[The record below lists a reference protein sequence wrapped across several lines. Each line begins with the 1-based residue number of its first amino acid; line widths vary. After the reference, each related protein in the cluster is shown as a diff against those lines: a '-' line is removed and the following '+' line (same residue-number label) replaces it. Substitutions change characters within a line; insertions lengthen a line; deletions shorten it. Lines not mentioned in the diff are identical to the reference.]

1 LKGVLRACAE
11 GASTTMGAIRK
22 GVFMGA
28 AVAAAG
34 EQDFFFGAR
43 EQGEAM
49 EKHLRSPESMRNT
62 HTELEVFVE
71 EQGREYQRRLL
82 QAHFELR
89 AARERPVQVRG
100 ADGVPRNKCRP
111 SARPL
116 MTVVGKVEVPRLA
129 YQAAGVP
136 GLHPMDAALNLP
148 EEMYSHSVR
157 RRVAE
162 DVAARS
168 FDEVVV
174 ELPQTSGAE
183 VPKRQVEELAA
194 RAAQDFDAFYA
205 TREVIAEETDDL
217 LVLSFDG
224 KGVAMRHNDLRPAT
238 KKAAKAGR
246 RKLATRLTKGEKRN
260 RKRMAQVA
268 TIYTLSPQER
278 TPVDIL
284 HDLRPIH
291 DTAMPRPRPV
301 NKRVWAS
308 LAQSPTEVI
317 NAAFD
322 DAERRDPER
331 KRRWVVL
338 VDGNK
343 DQLTLIQKI
352 AKDRGI
358 CVTIV
363 LDIIHVI
370 EYLWKAAYAFH
381 EDGTK
386 EAERWVEQRLLALL
400 QGRSAGEIAK
410 DIRRYAARRR
420 ISVSACKP
428 VKTCAR
434 YLVKH
439 GQFLHYDRALAEG
452 LPIATGVI
460 EGACRYLVKDRMDR
474 TGARWSLQ
482 GAEAVLRLRSLR
494 ASGDFDA
501 YWTFHLEQEHSR
513 NHRPSY
519 ADGRIPFPL
528 LPARPALRRV
538 K

>member
-1 LKGVLRACAE
+1 
-11 GASTTMGAIRK
+11 MGAIRK

-62 HTELEVFVE
+62 HTELEAFVE

-246 RKLATRLTKGEKRN
+246 RKLATRLTCDDPANPAASICKRAEGGG
-260 RKRMAQVA
+260 RK
-268 TIYTLSPQER
+268 PCR
-278 TPVDIL
+278 TPE
-284 HDLRPIH
+284 
-291 DTAMPRPRPV
+291 AMSVAVAEPKRSARRRREARTQPRPRPAPS
-301 NKRVWAS
+301 KSREPCS
-308 LAQSPTEVI
+308 
-317 NAAFD
+317 
-322 DAERRDPER
+322 
-331 KRRWVVL
+331 
-338 VDGNK
+338 
-343 DQLTLIQKI
+343 
-352 AKDRGI
+352 
-358 CVTIV
+358 
-363 LDIIHVI
+363 
-370 EYLWKAAYAFH
+370 
-381 EDGTK
+381 
-386 EAERWVEQRLLALL
+386 
-400 QGRSAGEIAK
+400 GRHWRES
-410 DIRRYAARRR
+410 
-420 ISVSACKP
+420 SS
-428 VKTCAR
+428 
-434 YLVKH
+434 
-439 GQFLHYDRALAEG
+439 
-452 LPIATGVI
+452 
-460 EGACRYLVKDRMDR
+460 
-474 TGARWSLQ
+474 
-482 GAEAVLRLRSLR
+482 R
-494 ASGDFDA
+494 ASRSQVAG
-501 YWTFHLEQEHSR
+501 S
-513 NHRPSY
+513 
-519 ADGRIPFPL
+519 
-528 LPARPALRRV
+528 
-538 K
+538 